1 MKEVVVILFCMSLTA
16 CSNATRTIPV
26 PKIVIE
32 DYGINIVEHPKLKLP
47 PGPIEQYDLPPPK

>member
-1 MKEVVVILFCMSLTA
+1 MKIVTTVIICTLLTA

-32 DYGINIVEHPKLKLP
+32 DYGINAVERPKLVLP